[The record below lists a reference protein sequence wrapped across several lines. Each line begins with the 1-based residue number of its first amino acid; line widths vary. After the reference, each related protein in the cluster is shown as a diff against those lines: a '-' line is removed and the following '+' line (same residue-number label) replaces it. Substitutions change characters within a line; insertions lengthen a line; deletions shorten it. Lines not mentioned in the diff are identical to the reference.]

1 MVAAEGDADR
11 PIRFEVGHLDLGWHP
26 LYDLLNKSRGIAV
39 HPMLPSHRH
48 DPRRAHPL
56 QGHAP
61 VGDHQGTSINDRRT
75 SARIVTSTWMDHQ
88 RVAYLPTIDWNSRS
102 DRQRYRITLEAQC

>member
-26 LYDLLNKSRGIAV
+26 LYESRGLLCVQCFRLTDII
-39 HPMLPSHRH
+39 REG
-48 DPRRAHPL
+48 PL

-61 VGDHQGTSINDRRT
+61 RRATIRSTSINDRRT
-75 SARIVTSTWMDHQ
+75 SARIV
-88 RVAYLPTIDWNSRS
+88 SRLINFIS
-102 DRQRYRITLEAQC
+102 SH

>member
-26 LYDLLNKSRGIAV
+26 LYESRGLLCVQCFRLTDII
-39 HPMLPSHRH
+39 REG
-48 DPRRAHPL
+48 PL

-61 VGDHQGTSINDRRT
+61 REGDHQEHQ
-75 SARIVTSTWMDHQ
+75 HQ
-88 RVAYLPTIDWNSRS
+88 RPSHLGSHRESPHRLHIFPLNTNSRS
-102 DRQRYRITLEAQC
+102 DRQRYRITLELASHGKTPSHLP